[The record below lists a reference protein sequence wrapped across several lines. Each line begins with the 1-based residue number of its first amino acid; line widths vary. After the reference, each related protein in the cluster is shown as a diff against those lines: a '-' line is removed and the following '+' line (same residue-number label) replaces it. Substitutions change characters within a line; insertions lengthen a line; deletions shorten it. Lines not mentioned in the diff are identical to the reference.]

1 MLVYAPDSL
10 ELTRQAA
17 GYVDQIFKGAKP
29 GDLPIQRPSK
39 FVLTVNLK
47 MSQAFGT
54 SLPQSLLQRADEI
67 IQ

>member
-1 MLVYAPDSL
+1 MHPIHWSSPARQPD
-10 ELTRQAA
+10 T
-17 GYVDQIFKGAKP
+17 VDQIFKGAKP

-47 MSQAFGT
+47 MSQAFGI